1 MISVT
6 HLNGGEFTLN
16 AELIE
21 YLESAQGTTVI
32 TLITGKKI
40 IVKESRN
47 ELVTKV
53 LDYRRE
59 IAHIKPDPLS
69 FAIVE

>member
-1 MISVT
+1 MISAT
-6 HLNGGEFTLN
+6 PLKGGEFTLN

-21 YLESAQGTTVI
+21 YIESAQGTTVI

-40 IVKESRN
+40 IVRESRD
-47 ELVTKV
+47 ELVTRI

-59 IAHIKPDPLS
+59 IANVKPDPLS
-69 FAIVE
+69 LVE